1 MLTVADRESTA
12 QEVLREV
19 FGYPAFRGAQA
30 EIIGHVV
37 GGGDALVLMPTGG
50 TFYYVNSSV
59 NHDFLD
65 TTGPNQRLGQPI
77 DLGTNSY
84 FSWHQRS
91 LEFAQYPFLQNKT
104 VADFILMPNKAKLS
118 RQSAIHNECSNFR
131 VSP

>member
-1 MLTVADRESTA
+1 MLTTA
-12 QEVLREV
+12 TYSPALNVLRDV

-30 EIIGHVV
+30 EIIDHIGR
-37 GGGDALVLMPTGG
+37 GGDALVLMPTGG
-50 TFYYVNSSV
+50 TFYYVNISV
-59 NHDFLD
+59 DHDFLD
-65 TTGPNQRLGQPI
+65 TTRPNQRFGQPI
-77 DLGTNSY
+77 DSGTNSY

-104 VADFILMPNKAKLS
+104 VADFILMPNKTKLA